1 MSDHSQ
7 EFIANPEQFCPK
19 LDTML
24 YAQKLSMSGS
34 QESEVRRQK
43 KRSPVAGIRSQ
54 RVGSIACRREGTTAD
69 LLTPDF

>member
-24 YAQKLSMSGS
+24 YAQKLSTRQDSGVGM
-34 QESEVRRQK
+34 QESGFRR
-43 KRSPVAGIRSQ
+43 
-54 RVGSIACRREGTTAD
+54 
-69 LLTPDF
+69 LTVDSRW